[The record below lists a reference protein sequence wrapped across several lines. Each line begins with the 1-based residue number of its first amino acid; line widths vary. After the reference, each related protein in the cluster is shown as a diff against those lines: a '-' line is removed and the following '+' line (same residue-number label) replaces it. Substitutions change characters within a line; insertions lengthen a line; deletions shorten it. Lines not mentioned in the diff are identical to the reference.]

1 MNIFITGGTTGI
13 GLELAIQYLDLGST
27 VGICGRDISK
37 LPEKIKERYS
47 TLHCYQ
53 VDVRSRENLTKAINE
68 FVEHAGS
75 LDIIYANAG
84 ISLGKKTDLPNFEL
98 ARDIFEINTMGVL
111 NTFEVALEKMIQ
123 QKSGHLVAVASV
135 AGFIGLPGAFA
146 YSASKAAVLKVCES
160 FSLTLPKY
168 GIHTTAIAPGFID
181 TPLTQK
187 NNHPMPFI
195 MDASKAAKKIINAV
209 QAKKTL
215 YLFPFSMKILI
226 IILDK
231 MPRFLYRWILLRRN

>member
-13 GLELAIQYLDLGST
+13 GLELAIQYLELGST

-37 LPEKIKERYS
+37 LPAKIKEKHS
-47 TLHCYQ
+47 SLHCYQ
-53 VDVRSRENLTKAINE
+53 VDVRSRENLSKAINE

-111 NTFEVALEKMIQ
+111 NTFEVALEKMIK

-146 YSASKAAVLKVCES
+146 YSASKAAV
-160 FSLTLPKY
+160 
-168 GIHTTAIAPGFID
+168 
-181 TPLTQK
+181 
-187 NNHPMPFI
+187 
-195 MDASKAAKKIINAV
+195 
-209 QAKKTL
+209 
-215 YLFPFSMKILI
+215 
-226 IILDK
+226 
-231 MPRFLYRWILLRRN
+231 